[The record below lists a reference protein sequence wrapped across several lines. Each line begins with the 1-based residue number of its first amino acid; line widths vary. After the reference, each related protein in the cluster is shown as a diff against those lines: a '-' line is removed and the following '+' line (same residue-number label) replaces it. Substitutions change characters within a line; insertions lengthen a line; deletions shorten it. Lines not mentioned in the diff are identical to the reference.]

1 MTETNQTNQGNTTM
15 TLNAKQQKFIDAMS
29 NFGLLPNRYYSR
41 SELNEV
47 AQSIGMKYAPAWIVQ
62 DSSRRKQRGVF
73 DIPEFQFQG
82 AADVPRTEFDRA
94 MQTPDPDQ
102 YGYEM
107 DQADGTSF
115 KCDQQGKPAPT
126 PVMNAVMG
134 MTAGERFSLVPDR
147 MKDYVAWGHSHNVER
162 IIGAN
167 LFAPIFIT
175 GMSGNGKTTMIEQA
189 CSKTKRECF
198 RVNITSETD
207 EDDLIGGFRLLAGET
222 KFVYGPVVEAM
233 QRGAV
238 LLLDEI
244 DLGSSKIMCLQPVL
258 EGKGVF
264 IKKTGEWITP
274 AKGFTIVATANT
286 KGKGDSDGRFIGTN
300 VMNEAF
306 LDRFDW
312 TMEQQYAK
320 RSVEKKIL
328 IKKMEK
334 FGNVDEDFAEHL
346 TSWAE
351 ITRKAF
357 NEGAIDEIITTRRL
371 ENICKAFS
379 IFKDRATSIDLAL
392 ARFDNE
398 TQEAFRNLYD
408 KVDESMSAGE
418 EEGNSTVPFDC
429 TDEDILDLD
438 VKFEEKERVKPHGAC
453 WDTNIKKWTV
463 SGKIYNANSAVFE
476 EFNPKKRPSAADYA
490 LNA

>member
-1 MTETNQTNQGNTTM
+1 MS
-15 TLNAKQQKFIDAMS
+15 LSKKQISFIDAMS
-29 NFGLLPNRYYSR
+29 AFGLDERPAYSR
-41 SELNEV
+41 SVLTEV

-62 DSSRRKQRGVF
+62 DSSRRVDRGMFAV
-73 DIPEFQFQG
+73 PEFG
-82 AADVPRTEFDRA
+82 GTITPSPA
-94 MQTPDPDQ
+94 TPDPDDSGVRASMIRPSERKRTASMMSTAELDEQ
-102 YGYEM
+102 PHRAPRG
-107 DQADGTSF
+107 AD
-115 KCDQQGKPAPT
+115 PAPT
-126 PVMNAVMG
+126 MNAVMG
-134 MTAGERFSLVPDR
+134 MTAGERVSLVPDR
-147 MKDYVAWGHSHNVER
+147 MKDYVSWGNSKNVER

-167 LFAPIFIT
+167 MFAPIFIT

-189 CSKTKRECF
+189 CAKTKRECF

-207 EDDLIGGFRLLAGET
+207 EDDLVGGFRLVAGET

-258 EGKGVF
+258 EGKGIF

-274 AKGFTIVATANT
+274 AAGFTIVATANT
-286 KGKGDSDGRFIGTN
+286 KGKGDNDGRFIGTN

-312 TMEQQYAK
+312 TMEQEYATRKTEK
-320 RSVEKKIL
+320 RIL

-334 FGNVDEDFAEHL
+334 FGHVDEDFAEHL

-357 NEGAIDEIITTRRL
+357 AEGAIDEIITTRRL

-392 ARFDNE
+392 ARFDDE

-408 KVDESMSAGE
+408 KVDESMSAATEGE
-418 EEGNSTVPFDC
+418 EGGRPFDPSSLG
-429 TDEDILDLD
+429 DDDILDLN
-438 VKFEEKERVKPHGAC
+438 VPYEKKDEVKPHGGI
-453 WDTNIKKWTV
+453 WDPGLKKWTV
-463 SGKIYNANSAVFE
+463 SGQKYKNNPEVFE
-476 EFNPKKRPSAADYA
+476 SFQPTKRKSVSDIAI
-490 LNA
+490 NA